1 MISAVRTPD
10 SVAAAVSHAAAGG
23 WLMAGGTVVM
33 PQVNTGSVRSPEL
46 VSLRRAGIGGISLD
60 GAVARVGATTTLA
73 EVGESPEL
81 AFLHGAVRSI
91 ASPAIR
97 SLATVGG
104 NLFVPQPYGD
114 LAVCLL
120 ALDATVEVAGPG
132 AGPIRAGRS
141 DSGRQPGPER
151 ASRQSPDGARESP
164 VDLVLA
170 NGVAPG
176 EVVTAVRLAVP
187 APGTWFYH
195 KAMRRRLNSA
205 AIVAVAAVVRTAGG
219 VVTSARVALGGV
231 APRPVR
237 AVSAETVLIGR
248 PLESEALEEAG
259 RAARADIAPFDDAY
273 ASAWYRDRVLPVH
286 LRRAFLG

>member
-10 SVAAAVSHAAAGG
+10 SVAAAVGHAAAGG

-33 PQVNTGSVRSPEL
+33 PQVNNGAVGSPEL
-46 VSLRRAGIGGISLD
+46 ISLRRAGLDGISLD
-60 GAVARVGATTTLA
+60 GTAARVGATTTLA
-73 EVGESPEL
+73 EVEESADL
-81 AFLHGAVRSI
+81 AFLRGAMRTV

-104 NLFVPQPYGD
+104 NLFVTQPYGD

-120 ALDATVEVAGPG
+120 ALDATAEIAGPDG
-132 AGPIRAGRS
+132 
-141 DSGRQPGPER
+141 
-151 ASRQSPDGARESP
+151 SREAP
-164 VDLVLA
+164 VDAVLA
-170 NGVAPG
+170 SGVAPG

-205 AIVAVAAVVRTAGG
+205 AIVAVAAVVETTGG
-219 VVTSARVALGGV
+219 LVTSARIALGGV

-248 PLESEALEEAG
+248 PLESGVLEEAG

-286 LRRAFLG
+286 LSRAFLG

>member
-10 SVAAAVSHAAAGG
+10 SVAAAVGHAAAGG

-33 PQVNTGSVRSPEL
+33 PQVNSGSARSPEL
-46 VSLRRAGIGGISLD
+46 VSLRRAGIGGIGLD

-73 EVGESPEL
+73 EVEESAEL
-81 AFLHGAVRSI
+81 AFLRGAVRTV
-91 ASPAIR
+91 ASPTIR
-97 SLATVGG
+97 TLATVGG
-104 NLFVPQPYGD
+104 NLFVAQPYGD

-120 ALDATVEVAGPG
+120 ALDATVEIAG
-132 AGPIRAGRS
+132 
-141 DSGRQPGPER
+141 Q
-151 ASRQSPDGARESP
+151 QSPREAPVGA
-164 VDLVLA
+164 VLA
-170 NGVAPG
+170 GGVVPG

-195 KAMRRRLNSA
+195 KAMRRKLNSA
-205 AIVAVAAVVRTAGG
+205 AIVAVAAVVETAGG
-219 VVTSARVALGGV
+219 VVTSARIALGGV

-237 AVSAETVLIGR
+237 AASAETVLIGR
-248 PLESEALEEAG
+248 PLESDVLEEAG

>member
-1 MISAVRTPD
+1 VITAVRTPD
-10 SVAAAVSHAAAGG
+10 SVAGAVGHAAAGG

-33 PQVNTGSVRSPEL
+33 PQVNNGSVAATEL
-46 VSLRRAGIGGISLD
+46 VSLRRAGLRGISLAD
-60 GAVARVGATTTLA
+60 GVARVGATTTLA
-73 EVGESPEL
+73 EVEESPDL
-81 AFLHGAVRSI
+81 AFLRGAMRAL
-91 ASPAIR
+91 ASPTIR

-120 ALDATVEVAGPG
+120 ALDATVEITG
-132 AGPIRAGRS
+132 
-141 DSGRQPGPER
+141 
-151 ASRQSPDGARESP
+151 PDGGREAT
-164 VDLVLA
+164 VDSLLSA
-170 NGVAPG
+170 GVAAG

-205 AIVAVAAVVRTAGG
+205 AIVAVAAVVETAGG
-219 VVTSARVALGGV
+219 VVASARIALGGV

-237 AVSAETVLIGR
+237 SPAAESVLIGR
-248 PLESEALEEAG
+248 PLESEVLEEAG
-259 RAARADIAPFDDAY
+259 RAARADIAPSDDAY
-273 ASAWYRDRVLPVH
+273 ASAWYRSRVLPVH

>member
-10 SVAAAVSHAAAGG
+10 SVAAAVGHAAAGG

-33 PQVNTGSVRSPEL
+33 PQVNNGAVDSPEL
-46 VSLRRAGIGGISLD
+46 VSLRRAGLGGIVLH

-73 EVGESPEL
+73 EVEESAEL
-81 AFLHGAVRSI
+81 AFLRGAMRTV
-91 ASPAIR
+91 ASPTIR
-97 SLATVGG
+97 NLATVGG
-104 NLFVPQPYGD
+104 NLFVAQPYGD

-120 ALDATVEVAGPG
+120 ALDATAEIAGPG
-132 AGPIRAGRS
+132 
-141 DSGRQPGPER
+141 
-151 ASRQSPDGARESP
+151 GAREAP
-164 VDLVLA
+164 VDVVLA
-170 NGVAPG
+170 GGVGPG

-195 KAMRRRLNSA
+195 KAMRRKLNSA
-205 AIVAVAAVVRTAGG
+205 AIVAVAAVVETADG
-219 VVTSARVALGGV
+219 VVTSARIALGGV

-248 PLESEALEEAG
+248 PLESRVLEEAG
-259 RAARADIAPFDDAY
+259 LAARADIAPFDDAY
-273 ASAWYRDRVLPVH
+273 ASAWYRSRVLPVH

>member
-1 MISAVRTPD
+1 MITAVRTPE
-10 SVAAAVSHAAAGG
+10 SLAAAVGHAAAGG
-23 WLMAGGTVVM
+23 RLMAGGTVVM
-33 PQVNTGSVRSPEL
+33 AQVNSGSVGSPEL

-60 GAVARVGATTTLA
+60 GSAARIGATTTLA
-73 EVGESPEL
+73 EVEESPEL
-81 AFLHGAVRSI
+81 AFLRDAVRSI

-120 ALDATVEVAGPG
+120 ALDATVEIAGPDG
-132 AGPIRAGRS
+132 
-141 DSGRQPGPER
+141 
-151 ASRQSPDGARESP
+151 SREVP
-164 VDLVLA
+164 VDVVLA

-195 KAMRRRLNSA
+195 KAMRRKLNSA
-205 AIVAVAAVVRTAGG
+205 AIVAVAAVVGTAGG
-219 VVTSARVALGGV
+219 VVTSARIALGGV

-237 AVSAETVLIGR
+237 AVSAEGVLIGR
-248 PLESEALEEAG
+248 PLETDVLDEAG
-259 RAARADIAPFDDAY
+259 RAARGDIEPFDDAY
-273 ASAWYRDRVLPVH
+273 ASAWYRARVLPVH

>member
-1 MISAVRTPD
+1 MISAVRTPE
-10 SVAAAVSHAAAGG
+10 SVAAAVGHAAAGG

-33 PQVNTGSVRSPEL
+33 PQVNNGAVGSPEL
-46 VSLRRAGIGGISLD
+46 ISLRRAGLDGISLD
-60 GAVARVGATTTLA
+60 GTAARVGATTTLA
-73 EVGESPEL
+73 EVEESPDL
-81 AFLHGAVRSI
+81 AFLRGAMRSV

-104 NLFVPQPYGD
+104 NLFVTQPYGD

-120 ALDATVEVAGPG
+120 ALDATAEIAGPDG
-132 AGPIRAGRS
+132 
-141 DSGRQPGPER
+141 
-151 ASRQSPDGARESP
+151 SREAP
-164 VDLVLA
+164 VDAVLA
-170 NGVAPG
+170 SGVAPG

-205 AIVAVAAVVRTAGG
+205 AIVAVAAVVETTGG
-219 VVTSARVALGGV
+219 LVTSARIALGGV

-248 PLESEALEEAG
+248 PLESGVLEEAG

-286 LRRAFLG
+286 LSRAFLG